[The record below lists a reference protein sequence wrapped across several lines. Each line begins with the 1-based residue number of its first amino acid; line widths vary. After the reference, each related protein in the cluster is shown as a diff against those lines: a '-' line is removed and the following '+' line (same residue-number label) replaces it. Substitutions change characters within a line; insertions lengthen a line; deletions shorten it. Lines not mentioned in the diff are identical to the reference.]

1 MRHGKSGRR
10 FGRTTSHR
18 KAMFRNMVT
27 SLLEHGR
34 IRTTD
39 QRAKELRKL
48 AARMVT
54 LGKRGTLHS
63 RRLAARTIQ
72 DPGVVQKLFDEIAP
86 GFVERQGGYTRIIKL
101 GPRRGDNALMSM
113 IELMPAGAP
122 ELKARRRRPTVA
134 VKPSVAIPET
144 KERFD
149 VDAEAEA
156 VEQAAAEDSAPEGDA
171 QA

>member
-48 AARMVT
+48 AAQMVT
-54 LGKRGTLHS
+54 LGKRNTLHS

-86 GFVERQGGYTRIIKL
+86 GFAERHGGYTRIVKL
-101 GPRRGDNALMSM
+101 GRRRGDNALMSM
-113 IELMPAGAP
+113 IELLPAGAP
-122 ELKARRRRPTVA
+122 EPKARRHRPTVS
-134 VKPSVAIPET
+134 VKPAVAIPET

-149 VDAEAEA
+149 VEADAPVEA
-156 VEQAAAEDSAPEGDA
+156 APEDA
-171 QA
+171 ADE